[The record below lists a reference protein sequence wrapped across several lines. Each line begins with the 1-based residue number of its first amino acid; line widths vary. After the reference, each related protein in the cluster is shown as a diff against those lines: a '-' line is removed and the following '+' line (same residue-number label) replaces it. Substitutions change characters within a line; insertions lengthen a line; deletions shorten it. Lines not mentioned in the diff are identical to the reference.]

1 MASIDLKD
9 AYYSVQVSP
18 NYQKYLKFV
27 WNGVVYKFT
36 CLPNGLACCPRK
48 FTKLMKPVFASL
60 RQQGHVSSPYIDD
73 FFLMGNDHEECISN
87 VIDTIKLLDN
97 LGFVPHPNKSVFR
110 PTQSL
115 VFLGFLL
122 NSITMTVSLTPE
134 KANKLKTSVQHL
146 LLCERPSIRKVAQVI
161 GLIISSFPG
170 VMYGPL
176 HFRLTEHEKTEAL
189 KQNAQNFDALMR
201 LTPLAREE
209 LQWWVNS
216 IDTAAN
222 QIHRPEPQIIIRTDA
237 SKQGWG
243 CAVNDLSTGGLWT
256 ITEKDNHINYLEL
269 LAVYLGLK
277 AYKELVSDKHIQ
289 VLVDNTTVQVIL
301 NKMGTSHS
309 AQLNNLV
316 KTIWDWCITNH
327 IWLTVARIPG
337 KENIEA
343 DFESR
348 KCRRNTE
355 WSLNKKFFQQA
366 CEKLDFTPN
375 IDLFASR
382 INYQVKPYISYHPDP
397 EALAVNAFH
406 MSWRNYKFYAF
417 PPFSIIGLVLKKIQK
432 EKQKD

>member
-1 MASIDLKD
+1 
-9 AYYSVQVSP
+9 
-18 NYQKYLKFV
+18 
-27 WNGVVYKFT
+27 
-36 CLPNGLACCPRK
+36 
-48 FTKLMKPVFASL
+48 
-60 RQQGHVSSPYIDD
+60 
-73 FFLMGNDHEECISN
+73 
-87 VIDTIKLLDN
+87 
-97 LGFVPHPNKSVFR
+97 
-110 PTQSL
+110 
-115 VFLGFLL
+115 
-122 NSITMTVSLTPE
+122 MTVSLTPK

-146 LLCERPSIRKVAQVI
+146 LLCERLSIRKVAQVI

-209 LQWWVNS
+209 LQWWVNL

-309 AQLNNLV
+309 PQLNTLV

-382 INYQVKPYISYHPDP
+382 INYQVKSYISYNPDP

-417 PPFSIIGLVLKKIQK
+417 PSFSIIGLVLKKIQ
-432 EKQKD
+432 EKKSEGLILVPKWPTQTWWPVLMKMLIQRPVVLPSNNLTLYLPSNPDERHPLHHKMTLLMCHLSGNNLKTEGFLQQLPTSWKPPGD